1 MLSLTMSR
9 PAGDVE
15 CPAAAPETA
24 DHRQADY
31 FLRLLTQSRRLND
44 HRIGEY
50 HKAIARAGADGDA
63 EGASAFRRMVRIEE
77 QDRRTVDGLIEN
89 LRRRFA
95 LRAPGEVAP
104 NPRRARLVV
113 R

>member
-1 MLSLTMSR
+1 MPSLTMTR
-9 PAGDVE
+9 PAHDVE
-15 CPAAAPETA
+15 SPVAAPETA

-50 HKAIARAGADGDA
+50 HKAVARAEADGDA
-63 EGASAFRRMVRIEE
+63 EAASAFRRMARIEE
-77 QDRRTVDGLIEN
+77 EDRHTLDRLIEN
-89 LRRRFA
+89 LHRRFA
-95 LRAPGEVAP
+95 LRAPGEAP
-104 NPRRARLVV
+104 PIPRRARLVV